1 MNKDSLHQKLNSP
14 YTSHNRNRSNAAPIW
29 QMDIENSKSQGGSN
43 LAINENWRTW
53 HLGHRSTTGVV
64 INVSITN
71 HTSKTNPHAQ
81 LAVEL
86 GVGRVTKQGRE
97 KSRWYL
103 VSAARVSTSE
113 AEASAQGGGEGRRGE
128 AWWWCR
134 CEWVSEWGREYWRR
148 RWRWRGRRRM
158 WEGELLRGA
167 PHANKR
173 PWAPLDPQLPPSFT
187 LSFLACFT
195 SFSFSRP
202 ILFNVSRLSSP
213 PFFPFLVFCFSF
225 SAPFSLSGL
234 AIFIYLFIYY
244 WFFLLFLIFHS

>member
-14 YTSHNRNRSNAAPIW
+14 YTSHNRNRNNAAPIW

-86 GVGRVTKQGRE
+86 GVGRVTRQGRE

-113 AEASAQGGGEGRRGE
+113 AEASAQGGGEGRPGGG
-128 AWWWCR
+128 AAAS
-134 CEWVSEWGREYWRR
+134 EWVSEGESTGDGDGDGDGEGVVECGRGSCCVVRHTQTNVH
-148 RWRWRGRRRM
+148 GRHWILNSLPRSLFPS
-158 WEGELLRGA
+158 LLA
-167 PHANKR
+167 S
-173 PWAPLDPQLPPSFT
+173 LP
-187 LSFLACFT
+187 
-195 SFSFSRP
+195 
-202 ILFNVSRLSSP
+202 
-213 PFFPFLVFCFSF
+213 FPFLVPYFLTFLVSR
-225 SAPFSLSGL
+225 LL
-234 AIFIYLFIYY
+234 L
-244 WFFLLFLIFHS
+244 FFLSSSFAFHFLLLFRFQV